1 MRTPHSTEYVAEHL
15 DEILDEL
22 ARGGEPVVFGCDGAP
37 EAVLI
42 SYPAYLAML
51 EALGEASLLVE
62 IDQALRNRLQQ
73 MRAEAGIALDAA
85 S

>member
-1 MRTPHSTEYVAEHL
+1 MRTPRSTEYVAEHL

-22 ARGGEPVVFGCDGAP
+22 ARGGEPVVFGRNRAP

-42 SYPAYLAML
+42 SYPAYLAMI
-51 EALGEASLLVE
+51 EALGEASLLAE
-62 IDQALRNRLQQ
+62 IDQALRDRLQQ
-73 MRAEAGIALDAA
+73 MRAEAGTNLAAA